1 MAYSRS
7 FNAEAEAAAANY
19 AAGDL
24 NGATVLTVQS
34 GVAFTT
40 RALKIDP
47 ANTNIGHDWAY
58 DTANAFSSGDFTA
71 TFLARMNTVNNGSAC
86 RVGIMFRVNAGG
98 TTGYNVHLRPQA
110 TTATVR
116 LSRLSGATETVIT
129 TATFDAGATFV
140 ADTWYH
146 VKILTSGTTIRARVW
161 KDGDSEPGTW
171 LIDTTD
177 ATYDN
182 TNVNTGVYTFNSITS
197 GSPLVYIDDII
208 EESAAPSTNSNFF
221 MFFN

>member
-7 FNAEAEAAAANY
+7 FDAEAIAAAANY

-24 NGATVLTVQS
+24 NVATALTIQS

-47 ANTNIGHDWAY
+47 ANTNIQHDWAY
-58 DTANAFSSGDFTA
+58 DNASAFTSGDFTA
-71 TFLARMNTVNNGSAC
+71 TFLAQMNTVNNSSTC

-110 TTATVR
+110 ATATVR
-116 LSRLSGATETVIT
+116 LSRLSGATETVIA
-129 TATFDAGATFV
+129 TATFDGAATFV

-146 VKILTSGTTIRARVW
+146 IRYNYPSKSLERRRFRARDV
-161 KDGDSEPGTW
+161 
-171 LIDTTD
+171 
-177 ATYDN
+177 AH
-182 TNVNTGVYTFNSITS
+182 
-197 GSPLVYIDDII
+197 
-208 EESAAPSTNSNFF
+208 
-221 MFFN
+221 